1 MIQLSAFC
9 PNVILGNMSV
19 HQMEGQDQQ
28 TIGQINQR
36 QAQIGSHPF
45 QSNSR
50 FSEEQNKNFHRK
62 QQKQVKKWKKHFSN
76 IFNNQ

>member
-36 QAQIGSHPF
+36 QAQIGSQPF

-62 QQKQVKKWKKHFSN
+62 QQKQVKK
-76 IFNNQ
+76 